1 MLSGNKTGVTY
12 TILTLHTKL
21 KDTGIN
27 LPLGKILSLC
37 PFFITYATDK
47 EISLCMCKVCL
58 NKRPLHNVLLVQD
71 KTDENDSNKLITHFF
86 MQRCDYPKSP
96 NVYYRWKCVSNKCKD
111 WKSLK
116 QKVRQFELR
125 KHHVR
130 KPIKLVKLL
139 ERFPW
144 KQKTVV
150 ELKSFK
156 ELYNSLVS
164 LKKSYFTKFKC
175 RMTSFTGRRF

>member
-12 TILTLHTKL
+12 TIRTLHTKL

-71 KTDENDSNKLITHFF
+71 KTDEDDSNKSITHFF
-86 MQRCDYPKSP
+86 MQRCDCPKSC

-111 WKSLK
+111 WKK
-116 QKVRQFELR
+116 D
-125 KHHVR
+125 
-130 KPIKLVKLL
+130 
-139 ERFPW
+139 W
-144 KQKTVV
+144 KTIWITKTPCKKTNKIGEVI
-150 ELKSFK
+150 EK
-156 ELYNSLVS
+156 VS
-164 LKKSYFTKFKC
+164 LKTEKRCQTKIIQRKLQ
-175 RMTSFTGRRF
+175 FTGFFKKILFHKVQA